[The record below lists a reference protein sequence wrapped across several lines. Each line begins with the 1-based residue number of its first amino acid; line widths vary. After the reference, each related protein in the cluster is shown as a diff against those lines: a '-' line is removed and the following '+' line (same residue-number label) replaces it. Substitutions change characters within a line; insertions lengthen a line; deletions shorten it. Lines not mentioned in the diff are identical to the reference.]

1 MLVSVVEFL
10 QGLPNDFFPAF
21 WDQQKLEVILKVSK
35 VLNFVSS
42 RVVLM
47 TEVAQGLHKLRVE
60 IRLVEKDNLAHGVY
74 EFKAGQLQQ
83 GILFEF
89 RHHELALCVCISKD
103 NGSV

>member
-1 MLVSVVEFL
+1 
-10 QGLPNDFFPAF
+10 
-21 WDQQKLEVILKVSK
+21 
-35 VLNFVSS
+35 
-42 RVVLM
+42 M